1 MTGRRIPS
9 SSAAS
14 PDAIAREAL
23 DLATRHLDAGK
34 KKLAQ
39 MAGGDRDALRDAA
52 RIIKEETP
60 ERQTWLS
67 TEHFA
72 YVLVAA
78 AYESLREDAA

>member
-1 MTGRRIPS
+1 MTRRRIPS
-9 SSAAS
+9 RPPAD

-23 DLATRHLDAGK
+23 DLAARHIVTGRR
-34 KKLAQ
+34 KLAQ
-39 MAGGDRDALRDAA
+39 MAAGDRDALRHAA

>member
-1 MTGRRIPS
+1 
-9 SSAAS
+9 
-14 PDAIAREAL
+14 L
-23 DLATRHLDAGK
+23 RH
-34 KKLAQ
+34 
-39 MAGGDRDALRDAA
+39 AA

>member
-1 MTGRRIPS
+1 MTRRRNPTKP
-9 SSAAS
+9 APS
-14 PDAIAREAL
+14 PDAIAREAF
-23 DLATRHLDAGK
+23 DLAFRHLDTGK
-34 KKLAQ
+34 KRLVQ
-39 MAGGDRDALRDAA
+39 MAGGDQDALRDAA

-72 YVLVAA
+72 YILVAA